1 MLDDAS
7 QGGAVEMTSALRRAG
22 IRAAAYPSVAKLKKQ
37 MKYAADLKV
46 DFVLMAG
53 EEERSNDLWTVRQ
66 METGNQQQL
75 SIAAAVECVLDQCG

>member
-1 MLDDAS
+1 MNKP
-7 QGGAVEMTSALRRAG
+7 QYFGTGVAVVT
-22 IRAAAYPSVAKLKKQ
+22 PFT
-37 MKYAADLKV
+37 ADLKV

>member
-1 MLDDAS
+1 
-7 QGGAVEMTSALRRAG
+7 
-22 IRAAAYPSVAKLKKQ
+22 

-66 METGNQQQL
+66 METGDQQQL
-75 SIAAAVECVLDQCG
+75 SIEAAVECILDQRG